1 MGTQRW
7 HKVWITA
14 TAAGRDGRSRLA
26 PILRRWWRH
35 GFPRLALG
43 ILLLTSLRFDV
54 PQSTDRG
61 AMLDRLLAGQSF
73 DFVAWIADAVAGK
86 LGHELIAPQ
95 VGMTETQRVA
105 FVRDYVGRI
114 SALQRLDTE
123 INGLYVDPKIPDPAL
138 ASAGL
143 RAQRDEARADL
154 MARQELAES
163 ILQEQVE
170 GALRDEGFALGGQVM
185 PPLRFKMTQL
195 PHVLIVSRRDRI
207 ERIDQRELQVGLTVD
222 QFDSIERNTE
232 KRFNISS
239 FVTAIGGLGAY
250 PTMLPE
256 TPSLPFIID
265 TAAHEWVHNYLL
277 FRLAPVAVSYG
288 EDPVARVI
296 NETTAVI
303 VQREIGAR
311 VLKRYYPDAALDSDM
326 SRAEAALTADLTAQP
341 APFDFNA
348 AMRETRLRA
357 DDLLAAGKIEE
368 AEAYMDS
375 RRALFVSNGYA
386 IRRLNQAY
394 FAFYGAYNAEPGG
407 APAAGRDPIGPAVQ
421 ALRERSPTVGD
432 FLRTIAG
439 VRTLDDVMR
448 AGR

>member
-1 MGTQRW
+1 
-7 HKVWITA
+7 
-14 TAAGRDGRSRLA
+14 
-26 PILRRWWRH
+26 LRRDL
-35 GFPRLALG
+35 PRLALG
-43 ILLLTSLRFDV
+43 LLLLTSLRFDV
-54 PQSTDRG
+54 PQSGDRT
-61 AMLDRLLAGQSF
+61 ALLDRMLAGQSF
-73 DFVAWIADAVAGK
+73 DFIAWIADAVAGK
-86 LGHELIAPQ
+86 LGHELVAPQ
-95 VGMTETQRVA
+95 LGMSETQRIA
-105 FVRDYVGRI
+105 FVRDYAGRI
-114 SALQRLDTE
+114 SALQRLDSE
-123 INGLYVDPKIPDPAL
+123 INRLYVDPKIPDPAL

-143 RAQRDEARADL
+143 RAQRDKARADL
-154 MARQELAES
+154 TARQELAES
-163 ILQEQVE
+163 IFQEQIE

-222 QFDSIERNTE
+222 QFDSIERSTE

-277 FRLAPVAVSYG
+277 FRLAPVAVAYG

-296 NETTAVI
+296 NETSAVI

-311 VLKRYYPDAALDSDM
+311 VLKRYYPDAARDLALG
-326 SRAEAALTADLTAQP
+326 RAEVALSADVAAQP

-357 DDLLAAGKIEE
+357 DDLLAAGQIEE
-368 AEAYMDS
+368 AEAYMNT
-375 RRALFVSNGYA
+375 RRELFVANGYP

-421 ALRERSPTVGD
+421 ALRERSPSVGD

-439 VRTLDDVMR
+439 VRTLEDVMQ

>member
-1 MGTQRW
+1 M
-7 HKVWITA
+7 WIKA
-14 TAAGRDGRSRLA
+14 RAARRFARAHVA
-26 PILRRWWRH
+26 PALRNWWRH
-35 GFPRLALG
+35 DFPRLALG
-43 ILLLTSLRFDV
+43 VLLLTSLRFDV
-54 PQSTDRG
+54 PQSSDRG

-73 DFVAWIADAVAGK
+73 DFIAWIADAVAGK

-95 VGMTETQRVA
+95 AGMSESQRIA
-105 FVRDYVGRI
+105 FVRDYVRRI
-114 SALQRLDTE
+114 SDQQRLDLE
-123 INGLYVDPKIPDPAL
+123 INRLYVDPTIPDPAL
-138 ASAGL
+138 VSAEL
-143 RAQRDEARADL
+143 RAQRDLARADL
-154 MARQELAES
+154 VARQELAES

-222 QFDSIERNTE
+222 QFDSIERSTE

-288 EDPVARVI
+288 DDPVARVI
-296 NETTAVI
+296 NETASVI

-311 VLKRYYPDAALDSDM
+311 VLKRYYPDTARDLEFG
-326 SRAEAALTADLTAQP
+326 RAEAVLASDRAAQP

-421 ALRERSPTVGD
+421 ALRERSPSVGN

-439 VRTLDDVMR
+439 VRTLDDVMQ

>member
-1 MGTQRW
+1 M
-7 HKVWITA
+7 WITA
-14 TAAGRDGRSRLA
+14 RAAGHIALA
-26 PILRRWWRH
+26 QLTSALRHWWRH
-35 GFPRLALG
+35 DFPRLALG
-43 ILLLTSLRFDV
+43 VLLLTALRFDV
-54 PQSTDRG
+54 PQSSDRG
-61 AMLDRLLAGQSF
+61 AMLDRLLAGQTF
-73 DFVAWIADAVAGK
+73 DFIAWIADAVAGK

-95 VGMTETQRVA
+95 VGMSETPRIA
-105 FVRDYVGRI
+105 FVRDFVRRI
-114 SALQRLDTE
+114 SALQRLDAE
-123 INGLYVDPKIPDPAL
+123 INRLYVDPKTPDPAL
-138 ASAGL
+138 ASAEL
-143 RAQRDEARADL
+143 RAQRDQERADL
-154 MARQELAES
+154 VARQELAES
-163 ILQEQVE
+163 ILQEQIE

-222 QFDSIERNTE
+222 QFDSIERSTE

-239 FVTAIGGLGAY
+239 LVTAIGGLGAY

-277 FRLAPVAVSYG
+277 FYLAPVAVKYG
-288 EDPVARVI
+288 DDPAARII

-311 VLKRYYPDAALDSDM
+311 VLRRFYPEVARDLAFGA
-326 SRAEAALTADLTAQP
+326 AEAALAADAAAQP

-357 DDLLAAGKIEE
+357 DELLAAGRIDE
-368 AEAYMDS
+368 AEDYMES
-375 RRALFVSNGYA
+375 RRGLFVSNGYS

-407 APAAGRDPIGPAVQ
+407 APTAGNDPIGPAVQ
-421 ALRERSPTVGD
+421 ALRERSPSVGA
-432 FLRTIAG
+432 FLRSIAG
-439 VRTLDDVMR
+439 VRSLADVIQAAR
-448 AGR
+448 